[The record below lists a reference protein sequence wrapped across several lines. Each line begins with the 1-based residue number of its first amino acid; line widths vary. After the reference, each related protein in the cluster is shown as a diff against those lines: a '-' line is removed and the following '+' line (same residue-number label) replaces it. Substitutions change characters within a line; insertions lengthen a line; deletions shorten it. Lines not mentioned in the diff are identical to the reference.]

1 MQTTSL
7 ASPPP
12 PIAGTTTSTVADLS
26 TSPISLLVPESSL
39 STTSSA
45 EDFTMLPKE
54 LDAKLEVLDTDNAL
68 RSTVLKAGSSWT
80 LMRQENLLTK
90 PKQLQYGMDE
100 IKHEKKKAFDLLDAI
115 SRSGCLPIGAGEL
128 HVIVALSHCFEKDLI
143 GTVVE
148 DNINPIAKA
157 EKSALLL
164 ASTVHR
170 VAPAQLASEDD
181 TKRLKTAFPLLF
193 DKE

>member
-7 ASPPP
+7 ASPPPTSAPSPPP

-68 RSTVLKAGSSWT
+68 RSTVLKAG
-80 LMRQENLLTK
+80 
-90 PKQLQYGMDE
+90 
-100 IKHEKKKAFDLLDAI
+100 
-115 SRSGCLPIGAGEL
+115 
-128 HVIVALSHCFEKDLI
+128 
-143 GTVVE
+143 
-148 DNINPIAKA
+148 
-157 EKSALLL
+157 
-164 ASTVHR
+164 
-170 VAPAQLASEDD
+170 
-181 TKRLKTAFPLLF
+181 
-193 DKE
+193 